1 MAQLYYFVTT
11 AALERFHL
19 TDADVGVFTA
29 VLLAIGLTGVLGLH
43 WRVPRPERAVPE

>member
-19 TDADVGVFTA
+19 TDAEIGVFTA
-29 VLLAIGLTGVLGLH
+29 VLGLH
-43 WRVPRPERAVPE
+43 WRVSTPVRAGATAPASDA